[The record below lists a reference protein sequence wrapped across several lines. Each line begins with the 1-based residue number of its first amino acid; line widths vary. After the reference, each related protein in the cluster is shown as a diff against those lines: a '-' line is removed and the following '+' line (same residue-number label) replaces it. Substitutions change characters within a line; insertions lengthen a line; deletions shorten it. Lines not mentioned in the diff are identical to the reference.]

1 MSQAVKLIT
10 NYEYKRQFLPEV
22 TEQIL
27 HNQSNLQ
34 LYRIEHYLKDIVIPV
49 PPYRTSFNFLVL
61 VTGGSIRQ
69 QLGTEEYSIEA
80 GQVLNIKQGSI
91 TRTLEL
97 SNDISGFYIIYEN
110 DIISD
115 IALNKT
121 ELNFFFTAPF
131 LDLTENV
138 LKWVTSILKLLEEE
152 IQDSHSLS
160 EICTSLFT
168 SILLKIIHQSPYQP
182 YSITRSIEISYLFR
196 EHVQQH
202 HILHK
207 DVLFYAKKMA
217 LSETY
222 LNKCVKET
230 TGKPPKQWISEIS
243 ILHSQILLQDMT
255 MEIAEIAYQ
264 LNYQSASYFSRVF
277 KKIKGCTPSV
287 FRAQLTVGC
296 F

>member
-1 MSQAVKLIT
+1 MSHVVKLIT

-22 TEQIL
+22 TEQVL

-34 LYRIEHYLKDIVIPV
+34 LYRIEDYLKDIVIPV
-49 PPYRTSFNFLVL
+49 PPYRTSFNFLIL
-61 VTGGSIRQ
+61 VTGGYIGQ
-69 QLGTEEYSIEA
+69 QLGTEDYTVGA

-97 SNDISGFYIIYEN
+97 SEDISGFYVIYEN
-110 DIISD
+110 EIISD

-131 LDLTENV
+131 INLSEKVIRWVSNV
-138 LKWVTSILKLLEEE
+138 FLLLEAE
-152 IQDSHSLS
+152 IQDSNCLP

-168 SILLKIIHQSPYQP
+168 SVLLKIIHQSPYKP
-182 YSITRSIEISYLFR
+182 YAITRSIEISYLFR
-196 EHVQQH
+196 EHVQH
-202 HILHK
+202 DHMTNR
-207 DVLFYAKKMA
+207 DVLYYAKKMA

-230 TGKPPKQWISEIS
+230 TGKPPKQWINEIS
-243 ILHSQILLQDMT
+243 ILHSQLLLQDMT

-277 KKIKGCTPSV
+277 KKVKGCTPSV
-287 FRAQLTVGC
+287 FRAQLTGST
-296 F
+296 

>member
-1 MSQAVKLIT
+1 MNPAVKLMT
-10 NYEYKRQFLPEV
+10 NYEYKRQFLPDV

-27 HNQSNLQ
+27 HNLSNLQ
-34 LYRIEHYLKDIVIPV
+34 LYRIEDYLRDIVIPV
-49 PPYRTSFNFLVL
+49 PPYRTSFNFLIL
-61 VTGGSIRQ
+61 VTKGSIRQ
-69 QLGTEEYSIEA
+69 QLGTEQYTINASQI
-80 GQVLNIKQGSI
+80 LNIKQGSI

-97 SNDISGFYIIYEN
+97 SGDINGFYVIYEN

-131 LDLTENV
+131 INLTEKV
-138 LKWVTSILKLLEEE
+138 LNWVTGIFKLLEEE
-152 IQDSHSLS
+152 MEDKQGLS
-160 EICTSLFT
+160 EICVSLFT

-182 YSITRSIEISYLFR
+182 YTITRSIEISYLFR
-196 EHVQQH
+196 EHVQNH
-202 HILHK
+202 HITHK
-207 DVLFYAKKMA
+207 DVLFYARKMA

-230 TGKPPKQWISEIS
+230 TGKPPKQWINEIS

-287 FRAQLTVGC
+287 FRAQLTG
-296 F
+296 